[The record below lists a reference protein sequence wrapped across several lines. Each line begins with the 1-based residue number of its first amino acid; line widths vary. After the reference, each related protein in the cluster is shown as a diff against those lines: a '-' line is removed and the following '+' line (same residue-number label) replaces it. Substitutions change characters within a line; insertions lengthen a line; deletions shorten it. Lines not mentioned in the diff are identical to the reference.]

1 MPSKPLGTD
10 PQLLARIE
18 RLTGASASH
27 STGYT
32 PAARLVITLADGKI
46 LAMNLI
52 LSLSIV
58 H

>member
-1 MPSKPLGTD
+1 LGTD
-10 PQLLARIE
+10 PQFLARIE